1 MSDDRFV
8 WRPDAQVR
16 SRARLTAFLEQ
27 CGLDSFEALH
37 RRSVEDVSWFTEQV
51 LHFLGIDFDPPYQQM
66 LDLSRGPEWS
76 RWCVGGGLN
85 ISRMCVDRHR
95 ASRPREPAI
104 LWEGES
110 GETRT
115 LSYGQLAEGVEECAA
130 GLRILG
136 LGRGAAVGV
145 HLPMVPETAVVL
157 LAIARI
163 GGIAV
168 PLFSG
173 FGVDAMATRLRDVG
187 AKALVTF
194 DAFRRKGKWVAG
206 KVVADK
212 ACLDL
217 PDLRH
222 IIVVARRGG
231 SVPMERDRDCTW
243 EELLAT
249 GREADPSLREPEP
262 TGAEDPLTV
271 IYSSGTTGKPKGILH
286 THCGFPVKAA
296 QDMAFG
302 TDVGVGTRILWI
314 TDIGWMMG
322 PWLIYGGLLLG
333 GTVVLY
339 EGAPDHPNSDRLW
352 SLCERHDVEVLGVSP
367 TLVRTLRAGKES
379 AKPRLA
385 TPSSLR
391 ILASTGEPWT
401 ERPWRW
407 LFDRIG
413 GGRLPIINYSGGTE
427 IAGGILM
434 GNPLLPIKPC
444 SFPAPCPGIDADVAD
459 EDGSPIREGVGE
471 LVIRQP
477 WVGMARGFWGDP
489 ARYLDSYWSRWPGV
503 WVHGDWARIDEDGHW
518 FIPGRSDDTLNVAG
532 KRIGPAEVES
542 AMVTHPDVLEV
553 AVIGVPDERV
563 GTAMI
568 AFCVPAEPPCEPVEL
583 TEALGERVA
592 LALGKPFRLQRIVLV
607 ADLPRTRSGKVMR
620 RAVRAGW
627 LGEESGDLSAL
638 ENAGAVQAIREARA
652 GADAAG

>member
-1 MSDDRFV
+1 M
-8 WRPDAQVR
+8 A
-16 SRARLTAFLEQ
+16 
-27 CGLDSFEALH
+27 
-37 RRSVEDVSWFTEQV
+37 
-51 LHFLGIDFDPPYQQM
+51 
-66 LDLSRGPEWS
+66 
-76 RWCVGGGLN
+76 GG
-85 ISRMCVDRHR
+85 
-95 ASRPREPAI
+95 
-104 LWEGES
+104 
-110 GETRT
+110 
-115 LSYGQLAEGVEECAA
+115 
-130 GLRILG
+130 
-136 LGRGAAVGV
+136 
-145 HLPMVPETAVVL
+145 
-157 LAIARI
+157 
-163 GGIAV
+163 
-168 PLFSG
+168 
-173 FGVDAMATRLRDVG
+173 
-187 AKALVTF
+187 
-194 DAFRRKGKWVAG
+194 
-206 KVVADK
+206 
-212 ACLDL
+212 
-217 PDLRH
+217 
-222 IIVVARRGG
+222 
-231 SVPMERDRDCTW
+231 
-243 EELLAT
+243 
-249 GREADPSLREPEP
+249 
-262 TGAEDPLTV
+262 
-271 IYSSGTTGKPKGILH
+271 
-286 THCGFPVKAA
+286 
-296 QDMAFG
+296 
-302 TDVGVGTRILWI
+302 
-314 TDIGWMMG
+314 
-322 PWLIYGGLLLG
+322 
-333 GTVVLY
+333 
-339 EGAPDHPNSDRLW
+339 
-352 SLCERHDVEVLGVSP
+352 
-367 TLVRTLRAGKES
+367 ES

-444 SFPAPCPGIDADVAD
+444 SFPAPCPGIDADVTD
-459 EDGSPIREGVGE
+459 EGGSPIREGVGE

-503 WVHGDWARIDEDGHW
+503 WVHGDWARIDEDSHW

-542 AMVTHPDVLEV
+542 AMVAHPDVLEV

-592 LALGKPFRLQRIVLV
+592 LALGKPFRPQRIVLV

-652 GADAAG
+652 AADAAG